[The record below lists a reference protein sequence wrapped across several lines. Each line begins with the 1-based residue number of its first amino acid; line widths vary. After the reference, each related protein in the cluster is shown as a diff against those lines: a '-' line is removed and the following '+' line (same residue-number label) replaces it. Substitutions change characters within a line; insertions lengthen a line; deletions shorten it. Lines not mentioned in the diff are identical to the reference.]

1 MHPSTHN
8 GNSKRRSH
16 LSLQADAGA
25 SFEPAVWYSRLP
37 SVAVAT
43 DAPNCDRLTNY
54 SRDFSCA
61 DPTIIARE
69 LSPRTVLYVPPK
81 FPTIS
86 RLPRRNFHL
95 LSRLSTRLSNTIDI
109 VVNRDKGMNE
119 EIG

>member
-43 DAPNCDRLTNY
+43 DAPNYDRLTNY

-61 DPTIIARE
+61 DPTIIIARE
-69 LSPRTVLYVPPK
+69 LSPRIVPYVPPK

-86 RLPRRNFHL
+86 RLPRRNF
-95 LSRLSTRLSNTIDI
+95 SFSFSTLNLENTIDI